1 MSRMTDLAVRKLEL
15 KCRRSGRHVVSF
27 VALMLALG
35 FCVIAATKIQKY
47 GTDTIKTTAKRRA
60 TVCRRSLRH

>member
-47 GTDTIKTTAKRRA
+47 VNLEIYVKISFPKFNLTN
-60 TVCRRSLRH
+60 